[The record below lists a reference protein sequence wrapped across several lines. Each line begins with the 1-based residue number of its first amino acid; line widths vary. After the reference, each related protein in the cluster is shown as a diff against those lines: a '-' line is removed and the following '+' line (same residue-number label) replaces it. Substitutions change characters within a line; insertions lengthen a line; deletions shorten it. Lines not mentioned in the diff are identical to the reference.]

1 MIIGT
6 VEIDAQNNLLHAGYS
21 TYRLDVLKMAT
32 APRSYL
38 STAILV
44 SGALSL
50 FLVAFHDILWSGE
63 IAALITVCAVS
74 LIVGW
79 NFTCLTFHS
88 RDLAGAAVSGALFGT
103 HRHLNCIRRDV
114 MEAKPATS
122 REVQS

>member
-6 VEIDAQNNLLHAGYS
+6 VEIDTQNNLLHARYS
-21 TYRLDVLKMAT
+21 TYRLDVLKMAS

-38 STAILV
+38 STAIFV
-44 SGALSL
+44 SGALFL
-50 FLVAFHDILWSGE
+50 FLVAFHDILWLGE
-63 IAALITVCAVS
+63 ITALVIVCAAS

-88 RDLAGAAVSGALFGT
+88 RDLTGAAVSGALYGS
-103 HRHLNCIRRDV
+103 HRQLNCLRREI